1 MLRSRLD
8 ELDAQL
14 GELQER
20 YAENAR
26 QRGLR
31 EKEIEAQESQRR
43 EPWLQREERHRERA
57 MDRAGQRKEQ
67 RRRDLLQRTADVDS
81 GMQEIAR
88 TYETTVGRPDCP
100 LYPPDCCF
108 LPACESFIRSVRNQM
123 ASTLGEAVRLYEE
136 SLFRDQVLKNQ
147 QMQLASLMGVQE

>member
-1 MLRSRLD
+1 
-8 ELDAQL
+8 
-14 GELQER
+14 
-20 YAENAR
+20 
-26 QRGLR
+26 
-31 EKEIEAQESQRR
+31 
-43 EPWLQREERHRERA
+43 

-67 RRRDLLQRTADVDS
+67 RRRDLLQRIADVDS

-100 LYPPDCCF
+100 LNPPDCCY
-108 LPACESFIRSVRNQM
+108 LPACESVIRSVRNQM
-123 ASTLGEAVRLYEE
+123 ASTVGEAVRLYEE